1 MSEQTPSHG
10 SKPISSPPPPGERL
24 ELPQGALELLALQ
37 VLAVGPLH
45 GYEIARRLHLLSAE
59 VLRVEE
65 GSLYP
70 ALHRLERQGL
80 IKGAWGTSSTKRRV
94 RVYRAT
100 AAGRRDLAARRSR
113 WSALRDAVESVLR
126 EGVSEA

>member
-1 MSEQTPSHG
+1 MPEHPPDRGPAPTST
-10 SKPISSPPPPGERL
+10 PPPAGERL
-24 ELPQGALELLALQ
+24 ELPQGTLELLTLQ
-37 VLAVGPLH
+37 VLAAEPLH
-45 GYEIARRLHLLSAE
+45 GYEVARRLHLLSAD

-113 WSALRDAVESVLR
+113 WSTLCGAVESVLR
-126 EGVSEA
+126 EGASGA